1 MSKQIIIDGNFPNQY
16 RVALIN
22 AQNKIEELEYE
33 TANSN
38 NIKGNIYLAKIV
50 RVEPGLQA
58 AFVDYGSGK
67 NGFLPFSEIH
77 PGYYNVHVND
87 KNFCDLQSITPP
99 ELTLSESQEDTQTF
113 ASDFAEK
120 EIDIAQ
126 IEKFLDEEI
135 NPDLSYEASD
145 IEVDK
150 LSDEKIEPIPDYKQH
165 KIQDVIK
172 KNQIVLVQAQKEER
186 GNKGASF
193 STYISIAGK
202 YCVLMPN
209 STGNHGISRRIS
221 NGDERRRL
229 RDTISKL
236 INEKDSKHASVIVR
250 TASIGRT
257 SFEIVRDYEYLARL
271 WNRIRDITLKSK
283 APSFVHAEEGIIQ
296 KTIRDLYDT
305 SVKQI
310 VVDGKEAY
318 ENAIDFMKHLLPKD
332 VSKIKLHNSLIP
344 AFAQF
349 KIEEQVASLYQ
360 QFISLPSGGYIVI
373 NPTEALTSI
382 DVNSGRS
389 TSEKNIEETALK
401 TNVEATKEIAR
412 QFKLRDISGLIV
424 IDFIDM
430 YESRNRRIV
439 ERSLKEYMSR
449 DRAKIQIGH
458 ISTFGLLEMSRQ
470 RLRPSFLEAH
480 TVMCTHCNG
489 KGIVRDDEANSM
501 LILRTIENEIYNQD
515 SDIINIYANIN
526 AVIYLLNQKRAEIF
540 VIEDKYGVKLNFL
553 ADKEATSDSFS
564 IEKISLPA
572 LASMQHEDNSH
583 HISTHTISNEETQE
597 REVRQESRREHIK
610 ENHKAPQ
617 REVQKEE
624 PLEQEDQPVKSSNN
638 KRRKWKD
645 SKQHHDRPERHEVEV
660 KENIAEETVLEV
672 AARGDTE
679 QLSAKPKHKNVR
691 RSSKKQAKPQ
701 ISNDEEIEAK

>member
-16 RVALIN
+16 RVALVN
-22 AQNKIEELEYE
+22 AQNKIDEFEYE

-38 NIKGNIYLAKIV
+38 NIKGNIYLAKVV
-50 RVEPGLQA
+50 RIEPGLQA

-77 PGYYNVHVND
+77 PDYYNIQIND
-87 KNFCDLQSITPP
+87 KKFCDLQAVTPP
-99 ELTLSESQEDTQTF
+99 ESVLSETQEEV
-113 ASDFAEK
+113 SDISLDCMEK

-126 IEKFLDEEI
+126 IEKFLDEET
-135 NPDLSYEASD
+135 NPELAYEASD
-145 IEVDK
+145 VEIDK
-150 LSDEKIEPIPDYKQH
+150 LSDEKIDLIPDYKNH

-209 STGNHGISRRIS
+209 STGHHGISRRIS
-221 NGDERRRL
+221 SGDERRRL
-229 RDTISKL
+229 RDTIAKL
-236 INEKDSKHASVIVR
+236 INEKDSKHASVILR
-250 TASIGRT
+250 TASIGKT
-257 SFEIVRDYEYLARL
+257 FSEIIRDYEYLARL
-271 WNRIRDITLKSK
+271 WNRIREVALKSK

-310 VVDGKEAY
+310 IVDGKEAHDK
-318 ENAIDFMKHLLPKD
+318 AIDFMKYLLPKD
-332 VSKIKLHNSLIP
+332 VSKIKLHKNLIP
-344 AFAQF
+344 AFSQF
-349 KIEEQVASLYQ
+349 KIEDQVASLYQ
-360 QFISLPSGGYIVI
+360 QFVPLPSGGYIVI

-389 TSEKNIEETALK
+389 ISEKNIEETALK

-458 ISTFGLLEMSRQ
+458 ISTFGLFEMSRQ

-489 KGIVRDDEANSM
+489 KGIVRDQESNSM
-501 LILRTIENEIYNQD
+501 LILRTVENEIYNQD
-515 SDIINIYANIN
+515 SDIVNIYANIN
-526 AVIYLLNQKRAEIF
+526 VVIYLLNHKRDEIF
-540 VIEDKYGVKLNFL
+540 SIESKYGVKLNFL
-553 ADKEATSDSFS
+553 VDKEATSDSFS
-564 IEKISLPA
+564 IEKITLPTHA
-572 LASMQHEDNSH
+572 QEDNNPNNN
-583 HISTHTISNEETQE
+583 ISQISSEETRGNE
-597 REVRQESRREHIK
+597 MRNEIRKEATKKVIRELSEEPSK
-610 ENHKAPQ
+610 NTK
-617 REVQKEE
+617 KEE
-624 PLEQEDQPVKSSNN
+624 YTDQDKSLTTSSNN
-638 KRRKWKD
+638 RRRRWKD
-645 SKQHHDRPERHEVEV
+645 SKHINERHKTDTNES
-660 KENIAEETVLEV
+660 TTDEV
-672 AARGDTE
+672 AEDKA
-679 QLSAKPKHKNVR
+679 AKV
-691 RSSKKQAKPQ
+691 
-701 ISNDEEIEAK
+701 EEIELVATKPKRKNIRKTQKRLQKQQISDAEEVK